1 MKNPDKEA
9 RKAKRETKIIPVDCV
24 VEKFPPDIYGE
35 KFKLKVGDSFRGT
48 TINVSETGMLIN
60 CDFVL
65 PERTIIKI
73 IIPGG
78 EIKETQI
85 ELKASIVRV
94 KRNAYKIFGRYAV
107 GLQIIEG
114 KKEDIEKL
122 IKHFI

>member
-1 MKNPDKEA
+1 MKKPDKEA
-9 RKAKRETKIIPVDCV
+9 RRAKRETKIIPVDCV

-35 KFKLKVGDSFRGT
+35 KFKLKPGDSFRGT

-65 PERTIIKI
+65 PERTTIKVT
-73 IIPGG
+73 IPGG
-78 EIKETQI
+78 EIKDTKI